1 MDAVKLKNSCICGNT
16 LPYAQCCGPFSGPLE
31 QGGRES
37 PDGAAVFPAIPDRV
51 SFRHDLHDLYMYL
64 FPYRNLYQAYWE
76 RLSQESYPH
85 HLLMGDADYG
95 RVVMANFF
103 WDYSV
108 QFSDARPILRAAR
121 DVEEKRIRLA
131 NDFRQWSLAPLW
143 AWEVLES
150 DGRYARIRLL
160 DSTRVARVGH
170 DGELPG
176 PGRLFAGRVLPY
188 RGGGEGAQVHPAVLV
203 FPHGSEETVRERARE
218 IARSLGLKSGVG
230 LRPDVHC
237 DEWRRHGA
245 LMLALWRGLVYDR
258 TVGMPA
264 RSMSAPQTFRL
275 PVGDAPGTASAG
287 QAPPAVPSVRVAPAG
302 PAAEAVDST
311 RATPARE
318 GGLIADRLRQG
329 GAVALDAQR
338 FDLRFRALTLAR
350 LEVESPGWLDVTLL
364 DEVYRPY
371 VFRWLA
377 DHLDTS
383 TRAAGPT
390 DHARLGKP
398 ALPRQGDWI
407 EWARTPH
414 DELGGES
421 PLEASAHDFGRRRLQ
436 AVLSRVTFTGDEKS
450 ALFRHLGL

>member
-31 QGGRES
+31 NVEGASPHGEGRFVPVPE
-37 PDGAAVFPAIPDRV
+37 RV
-51 SFRHDLHDLYMYL
+51 SCRHDLHDLYMYL

-76 RLSQESYPH
+76 RLSQETYPH

-95 RVVMANFF
+95 RAVMANFF

-131 NDFRQWSLAPLW
+131 NDFRQWSLAQLW

-150 DGRYARIRLL
+150 DGRYARVRLL
-160 DSTRVARVGH
+160 DSTRVVSVEHG
-170 DGELPG
+170 GELPG
-176 PGRLFAGRVLPY
+176 PGGLFAGRVLPY
-188 RGGGEGAQVHPAVLV
+188 RGGGQGAQVHPAVLV
-203 FPHGSEETVRERARE
+203 FPRGSEETVRDRVRA
-218 IARSLGLKSGVG
+218 IAQGLGLKNGVG

-237 DEWRRHGA
+237 EEWRSHGA
-245 LMLALWRGLVYDR
+245 LMLALWREIVYDR
-258 TVGMPA
+258 EVGVPA
-264 RSMSAPQTFRL
+264 RAMSAPQTFRL
-275 PVGDAPGTASAG
+275 PVGVPGAAPETAG
-287 QAPPAVPSVRVAPAG
+287 VAH
-302 PAAEAVDST
+302 AVDG
-311 RATPARE
+311 ATAVGGSAIAHRMAR
-318 GGLIADRLRQG
+318 G
-329 GAVALDAQR
+329 GAVALDAHR

-350 LEVESPGWLDVTLL
+350 LEVESPGWLNVTLL

-383 TRAAGPT
+383 ARAAG
-390 DHARLGKP
+390 HAEGARFERSSS
-398 ALPRQGDWI
+398 LPRRGDWV
-407 EWARTPH
+407 EWARAPH

-436 AVLSRVTFTGDEKS
+436 ALLSRLTFTGDEKS
-450 ALFRHLGL
+450 ALYRHLGL

>member
-31 QGGRES
+31 QGGAGPAS
-37 PDGAAVFPAIPDRV
+37 GGVFSRHEATGSERV

-76 RLSQESYPH
+76 KLSQESFPH

-108 QFSDARPILRAAR
+108 QFSDARPVLRAAR

-131 NDFRQWSLAPLW
+131 NDFRQWSLAPMW
-143 AWEVLES
+143 VWEVLES
-150 DGRYARIRLL
+150 DGRFAHVRLL
-160 DSTRVARVGH
+160 DSTREVRVEHG
-170 DGELPG
+170 GELPG
-176 PGRLFAGRVLPY
+176 PSRLFAGRVLAY
-188 RGGGEGAQVHPAVLV
+188 RGGGQGAQMHPAVLV
-203 FPHGSEETVRERARE
+203 FPSGTEDGVRERVRGLAQ
-218 IARSLGLKSGVG
+218 SLGLRSGTG

-237 DEWRRHGA
+237 DEWRSHGG
-245 LMLALWRGLVYDR
+245 LMLALWREVVYDR
-258 TVGMPA
+258 EVGTPA
-264 RSMSAPQTFRL
+264 RAMSAPQTFRL
-275 PVGDAPGTASAG
+275 PVGA
-287 QAPPAVPSVRVAPAG
+287 
-302 PAAEAVDST
+302 PAAEAV
-311 RATPARE
+311 
-318 GGLIADRLRQG
+318 ADGAALGRRLVEG
-329 GAVALDAQR
+329 GAVMLDARR

-350 LEVESPGWLDVTLL
+350 LEVEAPGWLEVTLL

-377 DHLDTS
+377 DHFDTAA
-383 TRAAGPT
+383 RAVGQT
-390 DHARLGKP
+390 DARFEN
-398 ALPRQGDWI
+398 ASLPQRGDWV

-436 AVLSRVTFTGDEKS
+436 TVLARVTFSEEEKS
-450 ALFRHLGL
+450 ALYRHLGL